1 MQQLIVTLF
10 ATSLVFGL
18 VGCSGESGSDASADA
33 MEIERG
39 APLFSEPV
47 AGEGDIDSASP
58 VAANATGSD
67 ADPTAGLR
75 PVPGSKGEFK
85 EVEEKEGEGI
95 VTFRLLSS
103 FKYVEPDP
111 GKPETAK
118 KDQIPEKI
126 ETLDGTKV
134 TMEGYMI
141 PIDLDADT
149 NRVKTFFLAR
159 NTLACCFGQLP
170 EANEV
175 VEVRFAEGVKFLP
188 DILLRV
194 EGTFEVGEEFDEY
207 GYLMSIYRIAGD
219 KIEDPW
225 DQ

>member
-1 MQQLIVTLF
+1 MLKLIHTALVATL
-10 ATSLVFGL
+10 ALTL
-18 VGCSGESGSDASADA
+18 VGCTGEPASESSADA
-33 MEIERG
+33 MEVTRG
-39 APLFSEPV
+39 APLFSE
-47 AGEGDIDSASP
+47 ADLRDENDASDDSGTKS
-58 VAANATGSD
+58 TSD
-67 ADPTAGLR
+67 RTAGLS

-118 KDQIPEKI
+118 KDQIPAKVQA
-126 ETLDGTKV
+126 LDGTSV

-175 VEVRFAEGVKFLP
+175 VEVRFAEPVKFLP

-207 GYLMSIYRIAGD
+207 GYLMSIYRIAGE
-219 KIEDPW
+219 KLEDPW